1 MNRARFGNILA
12 VRGWALLAALPL
24 SLAAAAPTPVW
35 IGAWASA
42 QMQPEAR
49 NALPAAD
56 LANTTLR
63 QAIRVTADGRR
74 IRIRLSNLAG
84 TAPLT
89 IDSVHVARAAIPGAA
104 ANRAGTDRAVR
115 FAGAETVTIP
125 AGADY
130 WSDPVDLPVAALDS
144 LNISFHLPAAPDR
157 QTGHSASHATSF
169 VIAGNHAAD
178 ADLPGAKPFEHWA
191 HLSGVAVEG
200 GTARGAIVALG
211 DSITDGSGS
220 TANASNRWPDV
231 LAERLQRDPR
241 TRGLGV
247 LNTGIGGNRVL
258 LDGAGP
264 NALSRFD
271 RDVLAQ
277 PGVRFAILLEGIND
291 IGTLTREGP
300 VSEAAHAD
308 LVRRVTGAY
317 AQIIERAHQHGIKVI
332 LATLPPFMGAAS
344 YHPDASNEA
353 DRQAVN
359 AWIRANRHADA
370 IVDFDRATR
379 DPDHPE
385 RLLQEFDS
393 GDHLHPSPAGY
404 RAMGAAI
411 SLALFSRE

>member
-1 MNRARFGNILA
+1 MNRARIGSI
-12 VRGWALLAALPL
+12 VRWALLAALPL
-24 SLAAAAPTPVW
+24 SLAAAAPAPVW

-308 LVRRVTGAY
+308 LVRRVTAAY
-317 AQIIERAHQHGIKVI
+317 AQIIERAHQHGIRVI